1 VSSSDFDWEQLLRT
15 FSEQTD
21 EGLSG
26 MEQTLISLEAD
37 PEDHELLHSIF
48 RVCHTL
54 KGDAASLGFEDLAE
68 FAHVL
73 EELLA
78 RLREGVIH
86 PSRQLV
92 SLLLR
97 SVDVLRELADD
108 ALHGRRGKQQ
118 HHEILLQQLRESST
132 SEPLEPRPFEAGRPV
147 DSSED
152 HPSEALEAP
161 ASRSSRSGAPTLRV
175 RVDTLDRLLNLIGE
189 MAIARSHLEQ
199 MLEVGDQSDAGE
211 LLEAHRDID
220 PLFAELQHEVMK
232 VRMVP
237 AGPMFRQHLRTVR
250 DLALAHG
257 KRAGLAIEGEDAELD
272 TTVIEHLRDPLTHM
286 IRNAIAHGIEPP
298 EEREARGKNPHGLI
312 MLRAFNDGASIVI
325 QVADDGAGFDRRR
338 IRERA
343 RLLGL
348 VDEPDR
354 LTDPQLDRMVF
365 EPGFST
371 VETATISSGRG
382 VGMDVVRRNIEAL
395 GGSVGIDSVEG
406 KGTAVTIRLP
416 LTLAIIEGFAVGIDE
431 EVYVIPLNAVI
442 ECLDL
447 SRDRKRR
454 ADGSGS
460 INLRGSLLPYVG
472 LREILGAQGRPSG
485 RETLV
490 VVRHGSQQAGIAVD
504 VIYGE
509 RQAVVK
515 PLGRPLRG
523 VPGVSGSTIL
533 GNGRVALILDVPAL
547 LRTTVGWQGGEGGR
561 RLSRLDSA
569 VAGAFSAALRA

>member
-1 VSSSDFDWEQLLRT
+1 VSSSDLDREQLLRI

-21 EGLSG
+21 EGLSA

-37 PEDHELLHSIF
+37 PANRESLHSIF

-73 EELLA
+73 EGLLA
-78 RLREGVIH
+78 RLREGVTH

-97 SVDVLRELADD
+97 TVDALRELAED
-108 ALHGRRGKQQ
+108 AIQGQRGKQQ
-118 HHEILLQQLRESST
+118 HHEILLQQLQQSST
-132 SEPLEPRPFEAGRPV
+132 SEPVDPHPFGSSSPV
-147 DSSED
+147 DPSRD
-152 HPSEALEAP
+152 DPSETLEA
-161 ASRSSRSGAPTLRV
+161 SLLGRSRSGSPTLRV

-189 MAIARSHLEQ
+189 IAIARSHLEQ
-199 MLEVGDQSDAGE
+199 MLEAGDHSEAGD

-250 DLALAHG
+250 ELALAHG
-257 KRAGLAIEGEDAELD
+257 KSAGLAIEGEDAELD
-272 TTVIEHLRDPLTHM
+272 TTVIEHLRDPLTHL

-298 EEREARGKNPHGLI
+298 EERAARKKDPHGRI
-312 MLRAFNDGASIVI
+312 TLRAFNDGASIVV

-343 RLLGL
+343 GLLGL
-348 VDEPDR
+348 VAEPEK
-354 LTDPQLDRMVF
+354 LTDAQLDRIVF

-371 VETATISSGRG
+371 AESATVSSGRG

-395 GGSVGIDSVEG
+395 GGSASIDSVEG
-406 KGTAVTIRLP
+406 RGTTVAIRLP
-416 LTLAIIEGFAVGIDE
+416 LTLSIIEGFAVGVDG

-447 SRDRKRR
+447 PRDQERGPRSS
-454 ADGSGS
+454 DL

-472 LREILGAQGRPSG
+472 LREILGTRRGPSG

-490 VVRHGSQQAGIAVD
+490 VVRDGSQQAGIAVD
-504 VIYGE
+504 VVYGE

-515 PLGRPLRG
+515 PLGKPLRG
-523 VPGVSGSTIL
+523 VPGIAGSTIL
-533 GNGRVALILDVPAL
+533 GNGRVALILDIPTL
-547 LRTTVGWQGGEGGR
+547 LRTTVGWQGGGGNR
-561 RLSRLDSA
+561 RLPQVGTSA
-569 VAGAFSAALRA
+569 SGATSTPQTV